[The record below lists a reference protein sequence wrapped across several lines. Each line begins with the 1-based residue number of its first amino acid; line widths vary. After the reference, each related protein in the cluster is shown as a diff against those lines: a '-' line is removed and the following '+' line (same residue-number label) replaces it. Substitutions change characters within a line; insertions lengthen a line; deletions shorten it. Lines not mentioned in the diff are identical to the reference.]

1 MQALHLDPELTG
13 QMLAHET
20 VHVSLEPLSTEEI
33 SRIWALFPTANYR
46 TSIAYLATPVWQRP
60 AAAVTSGRAGGGG
73 FALRRNQ
80 GHGGPAMSR
89 PFDIYEPPEL
99 AYHRR
104 VLFAIE
110 VLDAVT
116 LERVTQGLK
125 VKALGLKGL
134 PIVNAGGLFVWLS
147 EDLNALQNVTIEPG
161 VLPFESV
168 EIPAAQLKIPL
179 SIVELSPRSAYP
191 FPPGLTA
198 IRGALIE
205 ERVAPPAPPQPVQDA
220 PMNSCGSMT
229 TARPGT
235 IRLSDLTPAPKA
247 ILQRSCVSH
256 RTRCPA

>member
-1 MQALHLDPELTG
+1 
-13 QMLAHET
+13 
-20 VHVSLEPLSTEEI
+20 
-33 SRIWALFPTANYR
+33 
-46 TSIAYLATPVWQRP
+46 
-60 AAAVTSGRAGGGG
+60 
-73 FALRRNQ
+73 
-80 GHGGPAMSR
+80 MSR

-220 PMNSCGSMT
+220 GVRLMWLDDDGT
-229 TARPGT
+229 TWHDSPVRSHTGAQGDFAT
-235 IRLSDLTPAPKA
+235 ILRFAPDEVPRLSADGALTVRLHARRAGQSELKTAAFTLPQGRVTDKTYAWNE
-247 ILQRSCVSH
+247 LQF
-256 RTRCPA
+256 